1 MEFSYEI
8 LAILFAVAL
17 LAGWVDAI
25 AGGGGLLTIP
35 ALLLVG
41 VPPATALA
49 TNKLQG
55 SFGALTAAVYFIRRK
70 MVSVRGNL
78 GAIAAIAIGS
88 MFGGFV
94 LQQINADILVLF
106 IPLLLVSIG
115 LYFLFFARNLDE
127 EREPRIG
134 EGRYAATVAPAL
146 GFYDGFFGPGT
157 GSFMATSL
165 VILRGMPIRVATAHA
180 KLFNVTSNL
189 AALAYFVL
197 FGNIAWVAGGV
208 MILGQIGGAYLGAHF
223 AFKGGAKIIRPITV
237 IMCFAM
243 SIRVLIRMWPA

>member
-1 MEFSYEI
+1 MEFSSEI

-17 LAGWVDAI
+17 VAGWVDAI

-55 SFGALTAAVYFIRRK
+55 SFGAMTAAVYFIRRK
-70 MVSVRGNL
+70 MVSVPANL
-78 GAIAAIAIGS
+78 PALAAIAAGS
-88 MFGGFV
+88 VLGGVV
-94 LQQINADILVLF
+94 LQQVDADLLVLF
-106 IPLLLVSIG
+106 IPVLLVSIG
-115 LYFLFFARNLDE
+115 IYFLFFARNLDE
-127 EREPRIG
+127 ERAPRISA
-134 EGRYAATVAPAL
+134 GRYSGTVAPVL

-165 VILRGMPIRVATAHA
+165 VLLRGMPIRMATAHA

-189 AALAYFVL
+189 AALGYFVL
-197 FGNIAWVAGGV
+197 FGEIAWLAGGV
-208 MILGQIGGAYLGAHF
+208 MILGQVAGAYLGAHF
-223 AFKGGAKIIRPITV
+223 AFTGGARIIRPITV

-243 SIRVLIRMWPA
+243 SIRVLVRMWPA